1 MTNRP
6 LRCAAGPWLLV
17 GLLATGATAPVSAAA
32 PDERQELEA
41 LKQQVRDLQLRVS
54 RLEANADHA
63 ASFDSDSAVQPFPGG
78 WREPDNWKLL
88 GKGMEDHK
96 VLQILGEPEQRKT
109 VGKHQFWSY
118 GDGTVKIYLG
128 RLSSVEPPSAPGGD

>member
-1 MTNRP
+1 MARKP
-6 LRCAAGPWLLV
+6 FGCAAGPCLLVWLLAV
-17 GLLATGATAPVSAAA
+17 GATAHVSAASA
-32 PDERQELEA
+32 ADSQEIEA

-54 RLEANADHA
+54 RLEANADHGA
-63 ASFDSDSAVQPFPGG
+63 GLDSGSALQPFPGG

-96 VLQILGEPEQRKT
+96 VLEILGEPDHRKT
-109 VGKHQFWSY
+109 VGKHEFWSY

-128 RLSSVEPPSAPGGD
+128 RLSGIEPPSAPAAE